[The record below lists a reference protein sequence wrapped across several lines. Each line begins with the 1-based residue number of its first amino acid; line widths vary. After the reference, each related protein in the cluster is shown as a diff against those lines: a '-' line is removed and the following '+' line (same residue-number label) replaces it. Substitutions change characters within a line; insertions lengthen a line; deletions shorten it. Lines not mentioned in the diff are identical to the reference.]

1 LLRTKLTTKR
11 PKNAGIRIALL
22 ALILICLA
30 LEAPQAGLAGRE
42 RFVPPDITKASD
54 IPYPVEVVA
63 SGLVTLSL
71 NLTTDGQAPTVQVLR
86 DIQGLTSL
94 ASTIVTAWRF
104 TPGTLDGNPTPSTMN
119 VQIVFNAN
127 GVQGQTLQVPPVAIT
142 PPPFPAG
149 YLPAE
154 VAAASYATY
163 PVSSVGQGAVVLDVT
178 VDEHGETKKIGVIR
192 DVPSLTPQ
200 AIAAVKSWTIN
211 AATFNGKPITSKLV
225 VAYVFSWPKQKP
237 RSIGVQ

>member
-1 LLRTKLTTKR
+1 MTKSTAKR
-11 PKNAGIRIALL
+11 LASARFRIALL
-22 ALILICLA
+22 ALILICIG
-30 LEAPQAGLAGRE
+30 LEAPQAGLAGRK

-63 SGLVTLSL
+63 SGLVTLSM

-86 DIQGLTSL
+86 DIPGLTSL

-104 TPGTLDGNPTPSTMN
+104 TPGTLDGNPAPSTMN
-119 VQIVFNAN
+119 IQIVFNAN
-127 GVQGQTLQVPPVAIT
+127 NVQGQSLQVPPVAIT

-154 VAAASYATY
+154 VAGASYATY
-163 PVSSVGQGAVVLDVT
+163 PANSVAQGAVVLDVT
-178 VDEHGETKKIGVIR
+178 VDEHGEIKKVGVIR

-225 VAYVFSWPKQKP
+225 VAFVFSWPKQSP
-237 RSIGVQ
+237 RYKGVQ